1 MNMQKPSEINQLI
14 GQFLALQEQWE
25 DTPDRFDW
33 EALKALAVAGASA
46 YNEGNGPS
54 FQILTI
60 DGMRHGEFH
69 ARFLEYSLEAG
80 FDPFKLA
87 LSASGRGLVP
97 VFGHEA
103 LAESAGDNPW
113 SARMLASLHS
123 LARRR
128 FDTEFAASAHSKAD
142 LEHTMLYCRDSIP
155 QDVLQKMAAVANTL
169 A

>member
-1 MNMQKPSEINQLI
+1 MNMPKPNEINQLI
-14 GQFLALQEQWE
+14 GRFLELQEQWE
-25 DTPDRFDW
+25 DAPDHFHWD
-33 EALKALAVAGASA
+33 ALKALAAAGANA

-69 ARFLEYSLEAG
+69 AKFLEYSLQAG
-80 FDPFKLA
+80 FDPFKLVP
-87 LSASGRGLVP
+87 SASGRGVVA

-103 LAESAGDNPW
+103 LAAAAQDNPC

-128 FDTEFAASAHSKAD
+128 FEAELMSPTYSRAD
-142 LEHTMLYCRDSIP
+142 LERTLLYCRDSIP
-155 QDVLQKMAAVANTL
+155 TDVFEKLTSASMAL